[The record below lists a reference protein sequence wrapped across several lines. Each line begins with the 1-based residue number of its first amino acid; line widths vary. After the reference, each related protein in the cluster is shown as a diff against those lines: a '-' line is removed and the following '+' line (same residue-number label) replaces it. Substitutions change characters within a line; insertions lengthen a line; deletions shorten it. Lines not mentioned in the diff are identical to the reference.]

1 MSKKNISLLM
11 EAERVSETLGFCP
24 ELTRLVA
31 REDFIEFSRRESFK
45 HDISQSLRSLTR
57 PVF

>member
-1 MSKKNISLLM
+1 MIPLIM

-31 REDFIEFSRRESFK
+31 RKDFI
-45 HDISQSLRSLTR
+45 D
-57 PVF
+57 